1 MTMPI
6 KQKGFKEYL
15 ADDPSLAE
23 KFTYEEFYG
32 QKNATPVNE
41 DVTIERAFNTCI
53 EMCGKL
59 EKTV

>member
-1 MTMPI
+1 MAI

-32 QKNATPVNE
+32 QKNAAPVNE
-41 DVTIERAFNTCI
+41 DVTIEQAFNACI

-59 EKTV
+59 EQTV